1 MAVKPGG
8 SRQDTKFAGRYKLP
22 GQRGSLS
29 DHHRFLQLEQFALSS
44 ARAISVSFFIQL
56 LHDCIR
62 LCPIAQPDDPVIGQ
76 DPYPCSPLAIYHLE
90 LVQSPIHSPDDPPR
104 LLIPTHPV
112 LIPSPQFLLCVPCR
126 ARLRPLCTQAVSRP
140 KVMGRSITSVEA
152 YHYEVRCLRVHRI
165 S

>member
-90 LVQSPIHSPDDPPR
+90 LVQSPIHSPDDRPTSLTNSDTPGAHAFTPVPPVR
-104 LLIPTHPV
+104 SMSCAPPPALHPSGIAPEGDGTV
-112 LIPSPQFLLCVPCR
+112 DHVC
-126 ARLRPLCTQAVSRP
+126 
-140 KVMGRSITSVEA
+140 
-152 YHYEVRCLRVHRI
+152 
-165 S
+165 